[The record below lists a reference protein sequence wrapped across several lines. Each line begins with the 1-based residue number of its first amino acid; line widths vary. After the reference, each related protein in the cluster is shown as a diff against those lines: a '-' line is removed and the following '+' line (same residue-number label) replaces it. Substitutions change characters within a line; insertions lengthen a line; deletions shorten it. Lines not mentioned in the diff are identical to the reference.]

1 MLTNTAL
8 AVRDHICMKV
18 KLIKLFLY
26 YNDTLLADKL
36 TTSYYLLD
44 NITV

>member
-1 MLTNTAL
+1 MLTNSAL
-8 AVRDHICMKV
+8 GVRDYICMKV
-18 KLIKLFLY
+18 KLIKLLQY
-26 YNDTLLADKL
+26 NNDTLLADKL